1 MANNVERLSR
11 LGQSIWLDYIERRM
25 LTSGELDTRIGE
37 GLLGMTSNPTIFE
50 KAIGGSDDYDAALRR
65 VARSGASAE
74 RIGRRYLATLAQD
87 IDSARLLTMSPVL
100 ARALQTARHDPG
112 TAARELRQAVDV
124 DFHRADTVV
133 VDGWILA
140 ATEARLCAVI
150 ALA

>member
-1 MANNVERLSR
+1 MRRPAAGTVSR
-11 LGQSIWLDYIERRM
+11 RRFARGVIPA
-25 LTSGELDTRIGE
+25 LAGTIAATLPWAWRAVLPADFC
-37 GLLGMTSNPTIFE
+37 LLV
-50 KAIGGSDDYDAALRR
+50 RCR
-65 VARSGASAE
+65 ASAE

-112 TAARELRQAVDV
+112 TAARELRQAIDV